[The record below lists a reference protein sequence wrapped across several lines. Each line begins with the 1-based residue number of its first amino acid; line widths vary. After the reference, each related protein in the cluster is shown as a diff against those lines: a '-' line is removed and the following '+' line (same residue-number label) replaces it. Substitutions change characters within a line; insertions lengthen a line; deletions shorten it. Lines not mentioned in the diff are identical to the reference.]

1 MLVAI
6 VDPSDEPLNVSI
18 VFYTQ
23 INEKMTKVSDDY
35 HKMVKS
41 V

>member
-1 MLVAI
+1 MTYKMLV
-6 VDPSDEPLNVSI
+6 SF
-18 VFYTQ
+18 FYSQ

-41 V
+41 VCCFS